1 MTDTTG
7 DTPDQPAA
15 PQAPANGEALPP
27 RLFLRAQY
35 VKDLSFE
42 NPRMPEG
49 LSLGERQPRIDV
61 NVDVQ
66 GRGMEQPGVFEVVL
80 RMMVSAKDEET
91 PVFIT
96 ELVYGGVFALQ
107 NIPVEQVEP
116 LLLIECPRLL
126 FPFARRILAD
136 ATRDG
141 GYPPLLL
148 DPIDFV
154 ELYRQHQAQAQM
166 QGEAQSQLMGEPQ
179 GTA

>member
-1 MTDTTG
+1 MTDTSG
-7 DTPDQPAA
+7 DNQDATRP
-15 PQAPANGEALPP
+15 PQNLGNGEAAPP
-27 RLFLRAQY
+27 RLLLRAQY

-42 NPRMPEG
+42 NPHMPGG
-49 LSLGERQPRIDV
+49 LSLGDRQPKIDV

-66 GRGMEQPGVFEVVL
+66 GRGLDQPGVFEVVL
-80 RMMVSAKDEET
+80 RMAVSAKDGET
-91 PVFIT
+91 AVFMV
-96 ELVYGGVFALQ
+96 ELVYGGVFAMQ
-107 NIPVEQVEP
+107 NIPAEQIEP

-148 DPIDFV
+148 EPIDFV
-154 ELYRQHQAQAQM
+154 ELYRQHQMQAQRQA
-166 QGEAQSQLMGEPQ
+166 QGQPQ

>member
-1 MTDTTG
+1 VP
-7 DTPDQPAA
+7 TP
-15 PQAPANGEALPP
+15 PQNPGNGEALPP

-42 NPRMPEG
+42 NPHMPGG
-49 LSLGERQPRIDV
+49 LSLGDRQPKIDV

-66 GRGMEQPGVFEVVL
+66 GRGLDQPGVFEVVL
-80 RMMVSAKDEET
+80 RLTVSAKDEET
-91 PVFIT
+91 PVFMV
-96 ELVYGGVFALQ
+96 ELVYGAVFAMQ

-116 LLLIECPRLL
+116 LLLIECPRLI

-148 DPIDFV
+148 EPIDFV
-154 ELYRQHQAQAQM
+154 ELYRQHQIQTQRQT
-166 QGEAQSQLMGEPQ
+166 QGLPQ